1 MKKLFF
7 LTACAVVCT
16 VLSAQTTDLLL
27 EEDFEYEAP
36 RVLISDP
43 IDGSDN
49 LDAVTGWSTAANSSA
64 SINTF
69 DIVEGNLSY
78 PGYVGGQYGNSL
90 SYNGDAG
97 QSVFKLFP
105 EGICDNKAVYVAFL
119 LNIKPTTEE
128 ITGDDF
134 LMSLKME
141 PQADSWNWGGRLYA
155 KVDPSYIGEEIS
167 FGIQKLSDCNIQWVN
182 GQTGPF
188 FPVGQTLLMVI
199 KYHVGEI
206 YGNNADE
213 EIGHF
218 DDKMYLYVNPDP
230 SAEPAS
236 ADITLIDA
244 NAKDIYRWGT
254 TRVFGSARGLYLR
267 SADQGS
273 IPPYTMDG
281 IRVGRT
287 WEEVMGEAQGVDNF
301 NCSTTIY
308 KSIEN
313 GQLIINK
320 NNKRYSSLGAEL

>member
-1 MKKLFF
+1 
-7 LTACAVVCT
+7 
-16 VLSAQTTDLLL
+16 
-27 EEDFEYEAP
+27 
-36 RVLISDP
+36 
-43 IDGSDN
+43 
-49 LDAVTGWSTAANSSA
+49 
-64 SINTF
+64 
-69 DIVEGNLSY
+69 
-78 PGYVGGQYGNSL
+78 
-90 SYNGDAG
+90 
-97 QSVFKLFP
+97 
-105 EGICDNKAVYVAFL
+105 
-119 LNIKPTTEE
+119 
-128 ITGDDF
+128 
-134 LMSLKME
+134 
-141 PQADSWNWGGRLYA
+141 
-155 KVDPSYIGEEIS
+155 
-167 FGIQKLSDCNIQWVN
+167 
-182 GQTGPF
+182 
-188 FPVGQTLLMVI
+188 MVI

-287 WEEVMGEAQGVDNF
+287 WEEVMGEAQGVDNL